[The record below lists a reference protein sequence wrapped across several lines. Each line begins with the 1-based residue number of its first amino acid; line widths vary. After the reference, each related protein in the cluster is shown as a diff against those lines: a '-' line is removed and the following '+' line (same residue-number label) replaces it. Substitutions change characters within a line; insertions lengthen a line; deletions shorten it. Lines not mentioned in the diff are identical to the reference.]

1 MLHLLVVILPTTR
14 SVASVPLLVQHLRW
28 LNRMLSVPSLRDLVL
43 PCVELLLS
51 LLLPCSYAPALPHRL
66 ATRVATPRMASK
78 VRAARQESLPA
89 TNRCVQS

>member
-1 MLHLLVVILPTTR
+1 MRGWTVWTMPEFLVAPT
-14 SVASVPLLVQHLRW
+14 A
-28 LNRMLSVPSLRDLVL
+28 DLVG
-43 PCVELLLS
+43 VDSMLLS

>member
-1 MLHLLVVILPTTR
+1 MRGRTVDKLE
-14 SVASVPLLVQHLRW
+14 
-28 LNRMLSVPSLRDLVL
+28 VPSARSADLVG
-43 PCVELLLS
+43 VDSMLLS